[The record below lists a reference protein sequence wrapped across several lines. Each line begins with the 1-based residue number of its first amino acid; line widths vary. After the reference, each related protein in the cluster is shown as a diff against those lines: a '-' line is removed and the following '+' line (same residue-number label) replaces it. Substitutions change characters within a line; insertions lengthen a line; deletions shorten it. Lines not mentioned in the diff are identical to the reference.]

1 MDKVKILFLAAN
13 PKNTPTLQLD
23 EEIRAITQKIRSSEY
38 RDSLELISAWA
49 VRADDLLQVFNE
61 HKPHIVHFSGHG
73 SSEGEIIL
81 VDNSGFT
88 KSVSQKAIIALFT
101 TLKDNVRV
109 VVFNACY
116 SKSQALAVTE
126 VIDCTIGMNTAIGD
140 PAAITFAASFYR
152 AIGFGRSIQQ
162 AFEQGKTA
170 LLLEGIQEDKTPE
183 LLIKKGIDA
192 SQIFLI
198 DESVKFPKV
207 DESAHNPLI
216 EKVDELIDILNS
228 R

>member
-81 VDNSGFT
+81 F
-88 KSVSQKAIIALFT
+88 
-101 TLKDNVRV
+101 
-109 VVFNACY
+109 
-116 SKSQALAVTE
+116 
-126 VIDCTIGMNTAIGD
+126 
-140 PAAITFAASFYR
+140 
-152 AIGFGRSIQQ
+152 
-162 AFEQGKTA
+162 
-170 LLLEGIQEDKTPE
+170 
-183 LLIKKGIDA
+183 
-192 SQIFLI
+192 IF
-198 DESVKFPKV
+198 D
-207 DESAHNPLI
+207 
-216 EKVDELIDILNS
+216 